1 MVAFMVAFLA
11 ESRSGKRSSDAKMEN
26 RFQAM
31 DVKMENRFQAMDAKM
46 ENRFQAMDDKIDGL
60 RHDMDSRFDTVFAEL
75 RGVRQ
80 DLGYLAGRVG
90 VELPAHPASL

>member
-1 MVAFMVAFLA
+1 MTQQTLVIIGIMVAFMVAFLA
-11 ESRSGKRSSDAKMEN
+11 ESRSGKRSS
-26 RFQAM
+26 
-31 DVKMENRFQAMDAKM
+31 DAKM

-90 VELPAHPASL
+90 IELPAHPASL